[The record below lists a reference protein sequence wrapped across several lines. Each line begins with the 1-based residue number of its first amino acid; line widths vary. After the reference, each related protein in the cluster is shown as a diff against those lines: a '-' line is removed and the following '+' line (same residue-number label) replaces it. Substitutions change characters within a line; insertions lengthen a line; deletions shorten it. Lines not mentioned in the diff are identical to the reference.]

1 MKMLKQ
7 RHISELPRTTHLM
20 IGRAG
25 VWIQVCPYPLPIV
38 FKYKA
43 SLYCLQEYKCLKS
56 GHLYLGMK
64 IDAKRK
70 NNKWALLY
78 AVNNISHWAMKQ
90 DTGLSTV
97 LLSKWKCR
105 DILHFMQPFCS
116 RTVVYNIYANVI
128 AFRIKSGI
136 HFLDKLWNSTLEGK
150 LFL

>member
-7 RHISELPRTTHLM
+7 RLVNLPRTTHLM
-20 IGRAG
+20 IGKPG
-25 VWIQVCPYPLPIV
+25 VWIQVCPYPQPIV

-43 SLYCLQEYKCLKS
+43 SLYCLQEYKRLKS

-64 IDAKRK
+64 INAKRK
-70 NNKWALLY
+70 NNKWSLLY
-78 AVNNISHWAMKQ
+78 AVNNISHWAVKQ
-90 DTGLSTV
+90 DTVLSIV

-105 DILHFMQPFCS
+105 DILHFMQPFYS
-116 RTVVYNIYANVI
+116 WTVVYNIYANVI
-128 AFRIKSGI
+128 AFRIKLGI